1 MQIAELSE
9 RIEKLS
15 SRYAERLEFTRDG
28 DWLLLKL
35 QEELGELTQAY
46 LQVTARGRDKG
57 RSADELRRD
66 LHQEFADVYCQLL
79 LLARHFDVDL
89 EREIERKWLVHEQ

>member
-1 MQIAELSE
+1 MEIAELSE
-9 RIEKLS
+9 RIEKVSL
-15 SRYAERLEFTRDG
+15 RYAERLDLTRDG

-46 LQVTARGRDKG
+46 LQITGRSRDKG
-57 RSADELRRD
+57 RSADEIRHGF
-66 LHQEFADVYCQLL
+66 HQEFADVCCQLL

-89 EREIERKWLVHEQ
+89 EREIERKWLSHEP